1 MSRSHRLFALAL
13 AAVFALFALS
23 ACSSGNDAGD
33 SADAEGGVVIGLT
46 QFADHPSL
54 DNCRAGFIQA
64 WPTAAM

>member
-46 QFADHPSL
+46 AVCRPSFFGQL
-54 DNCRAGFIQA
+54 PRRLYSGMANCG
-64 WPTAAM
+64 